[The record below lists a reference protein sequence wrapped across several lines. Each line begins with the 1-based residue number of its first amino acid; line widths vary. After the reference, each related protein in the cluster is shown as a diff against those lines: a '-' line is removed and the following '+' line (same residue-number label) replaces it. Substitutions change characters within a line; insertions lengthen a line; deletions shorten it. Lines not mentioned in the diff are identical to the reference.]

1 MSAPVATVWSM
12 ETPDASR
19 TTGPVTRSPDQV
31 LAAIEDGSVVLR
43 RSARRRK
50 TIAVTREGE
59 TWVLAVPRDFRP
71 AQHAE
76 SIAALLARAEKRAAR
91 VPASDQQLLERALRL
106 NAQYFDDGIAP
117 ASVVWVDNQ
126 NSRFASTTTA
136 HRTIRVSSKIAQV
149 PGWVLD
155 SVRVHGLAHLRR
167 ADHSAEFHAL
177 ARRYPHTQKA
187 EVFLEG
193 FSHGQRVG
201 DG

>member
-1 MSAPVATVWSM
+1 M

-106 NAQYFDDGIAP
+106 NEQYFDDGIAP

-126 NSRFASTTTA
+126 NSQIGRASC
-136 HRTIRVSSKIAQV
+136 RERV
-149 PGWVLD
+149 
-155 SVRVHGLAHLRR
+155 
-167 ADHSAEFHAL
+167 
-177 ARRYPHTQKA
+177 
-187 EVFLEG
+187 
-193 FSHGQRVG
+193 
-201 DG
+201 